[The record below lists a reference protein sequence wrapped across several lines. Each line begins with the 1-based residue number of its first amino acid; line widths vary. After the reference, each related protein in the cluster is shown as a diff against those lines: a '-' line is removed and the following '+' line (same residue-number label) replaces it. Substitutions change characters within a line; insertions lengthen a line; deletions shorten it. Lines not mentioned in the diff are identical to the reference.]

1 MKRIVLLA
9 VAAFTLTLA
18 SAPVMAQHNADEEE
32 PDYVGCEVLS
42 NGIGAALYYAGTA
55 SGANAWSVGMS
66 AALAYGIK
74 YNSQGACNEVV
85 EATVDAYENAM
96 INLGIQIR
104 WHTYH
109 DPGMEWCLSIK
120 RFHCIPFVE
129 PELSLNP
136 GHQLFAR
143 QSWEMARATAERLLS
158 GNTAN
163 SAHISPLSLAN
174 ALQAGFESSGLE
186 ASPAMIRNNLG
197 GAQ

>member
-18 SAPVMAQHNADEEE
+18 SVPVMAQHNADEEE
-32 PDYVGCEVLS
+32 ADYVGCEVLS

-74 YNSQGACNEVV
+74 YNSEGACNEIV
-85 EATVDAYENAM
+85 EATVEAYENAM
-96 INLGIQIR
+96 INLGIQIL
-104 WHTYH
+104 WHTYY

-129 PELSLNP
+129 PDLLP
-136 GHQLFAR
+136 DPAQALFVQ
-143 QSWEMARATAERLLS
+143 QSWEMARTTAERLLDGGT
-158 GNTAN
+158 GNTAY
-163 SAHISPLSLAN
+163 ISPLSLAN